1 MSIIRQFQRNSMRIC
16 VEMDISFKVSVDSS
30 DICLIK
36 IDDDETFSLL
46 FSSRS
51 EILFSHPFSAF
62 FFPWT
67 SEETWWKWWL
77 ICWTLTVIA
86 HFFGTIKRNPEE
98 REREKESHLPLCRVS
113 MSVSRVR
120 VCAAACVSPWIRD
133 KAPPSSFLLDF
144 SLIFLFSLVPSQKR
158 LLCFFVFNQ
167 RRKMLSDSLLRVV
180 APSSTTTWIR
190 FTSILFLPVCVCFPL
205 GSAVDENK
213 MFFKKTRCISFFLLR
228 NRQLFS
234 WLQTKFSRHCVLR
247 ESKH

>member
-1 MSIIRQFQRNSMRIC
+1 MCRDGYLLQGKRWLIRHLSYQNRWWRDVLSPIFFQIWDSFLSPILRI
-16 VEMDISFKVSVDSS
+16 
-30 DICLIK
+30 
-36 IDDDETFSLL
+36 
-46 FSSRS
+46 
-51 EILFSHPFSAF
+51 

-144 SLIFLFSLVPSQKR
+144 FSYIFIFTCSKPKTVVV
-158 LLCFFVFNQ
+158 FFFNQ
-167 RRKMLSDSLLRVV
+167 RRKKLSDSLLRVV
-180 APSSTTTWIR
+180 APSSTTTLDQVHLH
-190 FTSILFLPVCVCFPL
+190 FVSSCVCVFPF
-205 GSAVDENK
+205 GVCHWWK
-213 MFFKKTRCISFFLLR
+213 
-228 NRQLFS
+228 
-234 WLQTKFSRHCVLR
+234 
-247 ESKH
+247 